1 MKAITP
7 RSLSSVEVAVIR
19 GALQRAS
26 VGSIPDEMVERV
38 AGLMVTAECA
48 CGCRSIYLQ
57 TPASGDY
64 RVADGV
70 GYLPGGQ
77 RVDVLVWASSGSVSA
92 LEIVDHAGAG
102 DLPEPGSVCSWEEA
116 GLREAQKHVA

>member
-1 MKAITP
+1 MKIIPP

-26 VGSIPDEMVERV
+26 VGPVPDEMVEGV
-38 AGLMVTAECA
+38 AGRMVMAECE
-48 CGCRSIYLQ
+48 CGCRSLYLQ
-57 TPASGDY
+57 HRASGDY

-77 RVDVLVWASSGSVSA
+77 RVDVLVWASSGSVTT

-102 DLPEPGSVCSWEEA
+102 ELPEPASVCSWEEA
-116 GLREAQKHVA
+116 GLREAKKHVA